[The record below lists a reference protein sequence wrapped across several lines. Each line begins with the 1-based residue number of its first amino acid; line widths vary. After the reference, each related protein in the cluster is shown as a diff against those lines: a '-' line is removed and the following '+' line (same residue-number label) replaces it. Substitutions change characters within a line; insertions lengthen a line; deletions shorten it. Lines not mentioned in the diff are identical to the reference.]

1 MGELKTSKTT
11 REAGKTGTQNIKALG
26 SPTRFS
32 FLNNSKKSLDK
43 SATTIINHLQLPNS
57 AKIKQQSSKLQ
68 QLLAKS
74 TNQDANPNPTSPN
87 KS

>member
-11 REAGKTGTQNIKALG
+11 REAGKTGTQNIK

-32 FLNNSKKSLDK
+32 FLNNSKKSVDK
-43 SATTIINHLQLPNS
+43 SATIVSKNHLQLPNS

-68 QLLAKS
+68 QLLAKPTS
-74 TNQDANPNPTSPN
+74 NPEANPNPSSPN

>member
-11 REAGKTGTQNIKALG
+11 REAGKTGLTTHNTQNMK

-43 SATTIINHLQLPNS
+43 SATTIMSKNHLQLPNS
-57 AKIKQQSSKLQ
+57 AKIKQQSSKI
-68 QLLAKS
+68 
-74 TNQDANPNPTSPN
+74 
-87 KS
+87 

>member
-11 REAGKTGTQNIKALG
+11 REAGKTGTQNIK

-57 AKIKQQSSKLQ
+57 AKIKQQSSKL
-68 QLLAKS
+68 
-74 TNQDANPNPTSPN
+74 
-87 KS
+87 